1 MACGGRIF
9 AFSFGKRMNIMSA
22 SPKDLSIYSRKPLL
36 ERILPYLIIAP
47 ALLITIGILYPFFTA
62 IWYSFTNFSFIRDGY
77 RFIGFRNW
85 TRMFAQG
92 DFWGTLWDAG
102 ASALESQGGLI
113 VIGLILGLLAGRSSA
128 RSLAPL
134 WFGVLFS
141 AILVFLHSWISGY
154 GNSEFWHAVWVTI
167 KYAFWSTG
175 SEMVLG
181 TIIAL
186 LICKKT
192 NWFTSG
198 LRVALV
204 FPLMIAPVIATIIWQ
219 LMTNTSV
226 GILEKFLNLFGVY
239 AFPWA
244 ASPTTAMF
252 TAVMIDVWVYTPFII
267 VLVVAGVNSLPK
279 SPFEAAQVDGASAWF
294 TFKNLTLPMLKPF
307 LYIALIFRLMAAMQE
322 YAIIFALTKGGPGNT
337 LMNLSLTAYNKG
349 FYFKRIGE
357 SMPFILILWL
367 FIYIVAKILVG
378 KWIQVQK
385 AAAGK

>member
-9 AFSFGKRMNIMSA
+9 AFSFGKRMKIMSA
-22 SPKDLSIYSRKPLL
+22 TPKDLSIYSRKPLL

-62 IWYSFTNFSFIRDGY
+62 IWYSFTNYSFIRDGY
-77 RFIGFRNW
+77 RFIGVRNW
-85 TRMFAQG
+85 TRMFG
-92 DFWGTLWDAG
+92 DGD
-102 ASALESQGGLI
+102 
-113 VIGLILGLLAGRSSA
+113 
-128 RSLAPL
+128 
-134 WFGVLFS
+134 
-141 AILVFLHSWISGY
+141 
-154 GNSEFWHAVWVTI
+154 FWHAVWVTC

-175 SEMVLG
+175 AEMVLG
-181 TIIAL
+181 TIVAL

-192 NWFTSG
+192 NWFTSS

-226 GILEKFLNLFGVY
+226 GILEKFLNLFGIY

-244 ASPTTAMF
+244 ASQNTAMF

-267 VLVVAGVNSLPK
+267 VLVVAGINSLPK

-357 SMPFILILWL
+357 SMPYILILWL

-378 KWIQVQK
+378 KWIAVQK

>member
-1 MACGGRIF
+1 
-9 AFSFGKRMNIMSA
+9 MSA
-22 SPKDLSIYSRKPLL
+22 SPKELARYCRKPLR

-47 ALLITIGILYPFFTA
+47 ALLITIGILYPFLTA
-62 IWYSFTNFSFIRDGY
+62 VWYSLTNFSFLRDTY
-77 RFIGFRNW
+77 RFIGLRNW
-85 TRMFAQG
+85 SRMFQ
-92 DFWGTLWDAG
+92 DED
-102 ASALESQGGLI
+102 
-113 VIGLILGLLAGRSSA
+113 
-128 RSLAPL
+128 
-134 WFGVLFS
+134 
-141 AILVFLHSWISGY
+141 
-154 GNSEFWHAVWVTI
+154 FWHAVWVTA
-167 KYAFWSTG
+167 KYAFWATG

-181 TIIAL
+181 LCIAL

-198 LRVALV
+198 LRIVLV

-239 AFPWA
+239 AFPWG
-244 ASPTTAMF
+244 ASQDTALF
-252 TAVMIDVWVYTPFII
+252 TAVLIDIWVYTPFII
-267 VLVVAGVNSLPK
+267 VLVVAGLNSLPK

-349 FYFKRIGE
+349 FLFKRIGE
-357 SMPFILILWL
+357 SMPYILFLWVI
-367 FIYIVAKILVG
+367 IYIISKILVG
-378 KWIQVQK
+378 KWLKVQK
-385 AAAGK
+385 AAAGQ

>member
-1 MACGGRIF
+1 
-9 AFSFGKRMNIMSA
+9 MSA
-22 SPKDLSIYSRKPLL
+22 IPRDLSVYSRKPLL

-47 ALLITIGILYPFFTA
+47 ALLITIGILYPFVTA

-77 RFIGFRNW
+77 RFIGVRNW
-85 TRMFAQG
+85 SRMF
-92 DFWGTLWDAG
+92 
-102 ASALESQGGLI
+102 
-113 VIGLILGLLAGRSSA
+113 
-128 RSLAPL
+128 
-134 WFGVLFS
+134 
-141 AILVFLHSWISGY
+141 
-154 GNSEFWHAVWVTI
+154 GNMEFWHAVWVTA
-167 KYAFWSTG
+167 KYAFFSTFA
-175 SEMVLG
+175 EMVLG
-181 TIIAL
+181 MAVAL

-226 GILEKFLNLFGVY
+226 GILEKFLNLFGLY

-244 ASPTTAMF
+244 ASPDWAMF
-252 TAVMIDVWVYTPFII
+252 TACMIDVWVYTPFII
-267 VLVVAGVNSLPK
+267 VLVVAGINSLPK

-294 TFKNLTLPMLKPF
+294 TFKNLTMPMLKPF

-349 FYFKRIGE
+349 FFYKRIGE
-357 SMPFILILWL
+357 SMPYILILWL
-367 FIYIVAKILVG
+367 FIYIIAKVLVG
-378 KWIQVQK
+378 KWIEVQK